1 MKHAETIPT
10 SKPPRISLPKAWPC
24 HVKSAV
30 VHIISLAHFSI
41 TYARGWAAN
50 SINSKVRIASE
61 NDRLHE
67 EIALLREELRI
78 KDARMCGIAAHR
90 RPRYAPTERLA
101 ILEVR
106 AARGWSLKQTAD
118 AFLVTPT
125 TVASWS
131 KRVDELGPKA
141 LLQLLEPVNR
151 FPDFVRYAV
160 QRLKTF
166 CPTMGKVKIA
176 QTLARAGLHLSA
188 TTVGRILREPPS
200 SRSQASSCFHRPRGY
215 REAPQPGVAPRPDD
229 RVNGLGL
236 LGVLAAVRPTAV
248 LALLLVGRRSH
259 RPLLATALSS

>member
-50 SINSKVRIASE
+50 SINSKVRIAAE

-118 AFLVTPT
+118 TFLVTPT

-141 LLQLLEPVNR
+141 LLQLPEPVNR
-151 FPDFVRYAV
+151 FPDFVRYAE
-160 QRLKTF
+160 QRLKTLW
-166 CPTMGKVKIA
+166 PTMGKVKIE
-176 QTLARAGLHLSA
+176 QTLAHAGLHLCA
-188 TTVGRILREPPS
+188 NTVL
-200 SRSQASSCFHRPRGY
+200 
-215 REAPQPGVAPRPDD
+215 
-229 RVNGLGL
+229 
-236 LGVLAAVRPTAV
+236 
-248 LALLLVGRRSH
+248 
-259 RPLLATALSS
+259 